1 MSESSELA
9 ARVHIDTKIKSITD
23 LLNEIEVEGYDTV
36 SQIKSV
42 LTVELEI
49 MNKLLESHEYE
60 VAFKNKFKGVI
71 CE

>member
-9 ARVHIDTKIKSITD
+9 GRIYIDTRIKSITG

-36 SQIKSV
+36 SQIKGV

-49 MNKLLESHEYE
+49 MNKLLESHEYD
-60 VAFKNKFKGVI
+60 VSIKNKVKGVT